1 MDLKETI
8 NSVLI
13 YGDKSPQL
21 NCFVRICASIAVSCL
36 NNSRFKKEIN
46 ANMNHSVEDIAVDLI
61 GDLFK
66 TENKKFVYIEKF
78 FSGIDVINT
87 EEDILKAKLSSL
99 IYNRSNQRISKIRI
113 EFGEKFFN
121 IEKAVNEEIHRHPDI
136 YKQFTFKRNILIY
149 VCDKT
154 ELDLNKPV
162 CNEDDLLYYLFGK
175 KYKTAEIP
183 EILAYIFEFI
193 NKQNDFIK
201 AYGKTPLASLIAK
214 FHKKRRDGNI

>member
-36 NNSRFKKEIN
+36 NNSRFKKEIIT
-46 ANMNHSVEDIAVDLI
+46 NMNHSVEDIAVDLI

-66 TENKKFVYIEKF
+66 TENKKFIYIENF
-78 FSGIDVINT
+78 FSGIDVVNT

-121 IEKAVNEEIHRHPDI
+121 IEKAVNEEIHRHPDV
-136 YKQFTFKRNILIY
+136 YKQFMHNGNIFIY

-154 ELDLNKPV
+154 ELDESKPM
-162 CNEDDLLYYLFGK
+162 CSEDDLLYYLFGK
-175 KYKTAEIP
+175 KYKTAETP
-183 EILAYIFEFI
+183 EILGNVFEFM
-193 NKQNDFIK
+193 NMQNDFIK
-201 AYGKTPLASLIAK
+201 AYGKTPLASLVTK
-214 FHKKRRDGNI
+214 FHRKRCEGNN